1 MIAKG
6 VDSRHRPDPVSIVLK
21 TPSASSVASRQERHA
36 QLLLQR
42 SDLTETLAASGLKP
56 WLVFE
61 RAQTYQELGYA
72 DLAAADA
79 YLALTLAETGLDPDH
94 SDLEPVTV
102 VDDEVFSWPPEDDPD
117 AALDLKLASMK
128 LLAAS
133 LIELGCLKD
142 AHDFCRR
149 LDEALEDDTE
159 TEQEQRRLFGLIHSR
174 YHALRSKTEA
184 HPRDENS
191 SLANTKLPNS
201 GFARRE
207 VYPWNDHEPDRSS
220 PAALQELNSRLKA
233 VAPHL
238 EVRSTT
244 LPVLHN
250 PATLPPNHRRTS
262 LSNPTTTTPSTSLQL
277 GLFAT
282 RALHPNTPILRE
294 RSTITATRTL
304 HASLCDNC
312 CSPLPSLSSPRPPI
326 PCPNCTDAVFC
337 SPACHSL
344 AQSLYHPVLC
354 DNDDGVDE
362 IGRDPLSTTPA
373 EDLHFLLVTRALAM
387 AAHQGVHPLDL
398 PEVKYLWGDFV
409 PSPSP
414 ASDEPAQPSTL
425 PFTFQNSIVLPF
437 RFLSTLALTHPELSP
452 GAPLYLHHYD
462 PWVIATLFAKCRGVA
477 SARQSTWDGRPEV
490 AAVHPMWCLANH
502 SCNPNVGWVW
512 GEAKA
517 EADTE
522 GRDDEKE
529 GGDVGGDSEI
539 VYRVREKR
547 VWKRAGDAGAVQRD
561 GAKGEGED
569 EWRGIKAGEEI
580 LNHYCD
586 VRLPVQERREWASGA
601 LGGHCMC
608 ERCVW
613 ETQQEER
620 EIHNDVADMRL
631 GE

>member
-1 MIAKG
+1 MIAKE
-6 VDSRHRPDPVSIVLK
+6 VDSRPRPDSVVPK
-21 TPSASSVASRQERHA
+21 NRCASSVLSRQERHT
-36 QLLLQR
+36 QLLLHR
-42 SDLTETLAASGLKP
+42 SDLTETLATSGLQP

-94 SDLEPVTV
+94 SDLEPVII
-102 VDDEVFSWPPEDDPD
+102 VDDEAVPWPPEDDQD
-117 AALDLKLASMK
+117 AALDLKIASMK
-128 LLAAS
+128 LLVAC
-133 LIELGCLKD
+133 LVELGCLKD
-142 AHDFCRR
+142 AYDFCLR
-149 LDEALEDDTE
+149 LDEGLEDDRE
-159 TEQEQRRLFGLIHSR
+159 TEQEQRRLYGLIRSR
-174 YHALRSKTEA
+174 YQLMRSKTEA
-184 HPRDENS
+184 LPQDENFN
-191 SLANTKLPNS
+191 LANTKLPNS

-207 VYPWNDHEPDRSS
+207 VYPWNDHEPDGSS
-220 PAALQELNSRLKA
+220 PAALQELNKRLKA
-233 VAPHL
+233 VAPDL
-238 EVRSTT
+238 EVRSAT

-250 PATLPPNHRRTS
+250 PATLTLNHQTPSPN
-262 LSNPTTTTPSTSLQL
+262 PATTPSTSLQL

-282 RALHPNTPILRE
+282 QPLPPNTPILRE

-312 CSPLPSLSSPRPPI
+312 CSPLPSLSSCQPPV

-354 DNDDGVDE
+354 DNDDGIDE
-362 IGRDPLSTTPA
+362 IGRDPLSKMPA
-373 EDLHFLLVTRALAM
+373 EDLHFLLVTRTLAM

-398 PEVKYLWGDFV
+398 PEVKYLWGDFI
-409 PSPSP
+409 PSPTST
-414 ASDEPAQPSTL
+414 SESAQVNTL
-425 PFTFQNSIVLPF
+425 PFTFHHSIALPL
-437 RFLSTLALTHPELSP
+437 RFLSTLALTHSELSP
-452 GAPLYLHHYD
+452 GSPLYLHKYD

-502 SCNPNVGWVW
+502 SCNANVGWVW

-517 EADTE
+517 E
-522 GRDDEKE
+522 EKE
-529 GGDVGGDSEI
+529 TVEGEDVRGDSEI
-539 VYRVREKR
+539 VYRVRGKL
-547 VWKRAGDAGAVQRD
+547 VWKRPSGAGAMQPN
-561 GAKGEGED
+561 GAEGED
-569 EWRGIKAGEEI
+569 EEEGQGIKAGGEI

-613 ETQQEER
+613 ESQQERAE
-620 EIHNDVADMRL
+620 M
-631 GE
+631 